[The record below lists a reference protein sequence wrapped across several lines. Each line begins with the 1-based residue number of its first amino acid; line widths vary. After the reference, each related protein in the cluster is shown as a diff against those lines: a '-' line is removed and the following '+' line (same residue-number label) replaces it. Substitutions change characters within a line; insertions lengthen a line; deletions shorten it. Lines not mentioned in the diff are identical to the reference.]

1 MKKKTDEVGEDNDET
16 IAILTEHQGLKTRL
30 KDNEVFQILLSS
42 CVSLKPYI
50 HAANERNW
58 YAKQY

>member
-30 KDNEVFQILLSS
+30 KDNEVF
-42 CVSLKPYI
+42 
-50 HAANERNW
+50 
-58 YAKQY
+58 